1 MTASIAK
8 YLPASPNFEGL
19 HLGKKSIA
27 AFELMAWE
35 GLPLHEA
42 AKRTGMRNDN
52 LRRTFNLP
60 KVQQRWSI
68 VVRHIRKN
76 EGQAAIARISDL
88 SRNANSEH
96 VRLEASKW
104 LAGIEGTAP
113 VTRVQGEFRH
123 RLEFSGYEYPT
134 LDVTPEKDG

>member
-1 MTASIAK
+1 MTSALAE
-8 YLPASPNFEGL
+8 YLPSTPNFEGM
-19 HLGKKSIA
+19 HLGKKTIGA
-27 AFELMAWE
+27 LELMAWE

-52 LRRTFNLP
+52 LRRSFNLP
-60 KVQQRWSI
+60 KVQRRWNL
-68 VVRHIRKN
+68 VTRHIRRN

-88 SRNANSEH
+88 SRNAKSEH

-134 LDVTPEKDG
+134 LDVTPAKDG